1 MKQDDFPYVYPSQ
14 REDIFKVTEHLITV
28 HGYEKIYCL
37 TGPEGIYEAEER
49 LAGFRMAME
58 QYDLNSDNY
67 SYGDFWI
74 NSPRMLVKDIVDKKI
89 EMPEA
94 IVCTN
99 DSMAISLCDELK
111 SHGIK
116 VPEQIGV
123 TGYDGSFEALSY
135 EPVITTVVH
144 KQKELAFK
152 AFSKLCEIMCIDFSL
167 QTNEKK
173 YNIRYGES
181 CGCFPKKNNFQR
193 KLQYNM
199 IQNKQ
204 LQELYLNSNLMAQM
218 SSVKNLQEFKE
229 NIIGLKYLIPDLT
242 QLDICLCDNWNSNYL
257 HDKTIE
263 NNSSYTSKMMLL
275 LSNSHHYNERDI
287 FLFETRNILPFLS
300 KEHEPQFIVL
310 LPIHYLSWNIG
321 YMAMYY
327 ANGTEYKDVCTRAI
341 IFIYAVSDVDL
352 TYLHYYLEKNDNTQY
367 VQNSLIDIVENIF
380 YAFVGKEYITVN
392 ELEGTVYKAIYKRYW
407 SMSYK
412 ARIVSYDDYMNFNN
426 STCLYDIGKIQIE
439 EDCDSCK
446 EDDIDSII
454 TRFGDYVDFNENI
467 SVDEFE
473 SEILRLGMSA
483 WNYIEY
489 TLEYVRSLITAKSI
503 KEFTTKYKE
512 EVNPINGEPIRGKGW
527 KELYLLN
534 KTGLKVLTNEI
545 RNLICGLRVSND
557 YLKYIF
563 KVNFYIEYFQQ
574 AEYRKKNTAEN
585 VSFFNSEIY
594 KSIQKQFYSLL
605 IMIQIQV
612 RINKE
617 LGTFGCS
624 HYRMNTVRKQD
635 IKDTRELV
643 ALLEDYL
650 FYKVNFYD
658 ESTINTSIASMK
670 LYTSGK
676 QKTFTEPVKDGII
689 KHISY
694 QFKNNNCFYEQVWQ
708 FYCYAFGI
716 DFYML
721 RSDAKTKAWTE
732 LIIYTL
738 DMIEA
743 GFTVAR
749 IEKCIHKKYIE
760 LQYENEKIC
769 SMRFTPDEIDV
780 FRKYDSIGLKYMQYI
795 MDNMITIDNSP
806 EITALKTE
814 MTNKYIDIKIKALDS
829 KLNSSLIF
837 LESVLLSKSITKHD
851 DGQFNYIPIEDE
863 RINWKYRVYTG
874 LHNEQD
880 VYRAINNH
888 ELDDF
893 MKYIAVYFSLKRQHL
908 SDNTYDIKGYMLKN
922 IKRLKKLT
930 DPYYSAI
937 TSVSGESSEIHDEI
951 FELNKNFLQCDE
963 IRYLH
968 TMLDFMYKY
977 TTYSQWYIEQMRI
990 KKFNEKP
997 KNE

>member
-1 MKQDDFPYVYPSQ
+1 MPNAKLKC
-14 REDIFKVTEHLITV
+14 IFSKDAAKIAVITLLKGV
-28 HGYEKIYCL
+28 KCKIAVINADNDNL
-37 TGPEGIYEAEER
+37 ELKNSSIITQFLNPDNNR
-49 LAGFRMAME
+49 TKMTRKLAYSLSNTFK
-58 QYDLNSDNY
+58 YYILNS
-67 SYGDFWI
+67 
-74 NSPRMLVKDIVDKKI
+74 
-89 EMPEA
+89 
-94 IVCTN
+94 
-99 DSMAISLCDELK
+99 
-111 SHGIK
+111 
-116 VPEQIGV
+116 
-123 TGYDGSFEALSY
+123 
-135 EPVITTVVH
+135 
-144 KQKELAFK
+144 
-152 AFSKLCEIMCIDFSL
+152 
-167 QTNEKK
+167 
-173 YNIRYGES
+173 
-181 CGCFPKKNNFQR
+181 
-193 KLQYNM
+193 
-199 IQNKQ
+199 
-204 LQELYLNSNLMAQM
+204 
-218 SSVKNLQEFKE
+218 
-229 NIIGLKYLIPDLT
+229 
-242 QLDICLCDNWNSNYL
+242 
-257 HDKTIE
+257 
-263 NNSSYTSKMMLL
+263 
-275 LSNSHHYNERDI
+275 
-287 FLFETRNILPFLS
+287 
-300 KEHEPQFIVL
+300 
-310 LPIHYLSWNIG
+310 
-321 YMAMYY
+321 
-327 ANGTEYKDVCTRAI
+327 GTEYKDMCARAI
-341 IFIYAVSDVDL
+341 IFIYAVSNVDL
-352 TYLHYYLEKNDNTQY
+352 TYLYYYLEENDNTQ

-380 YAFVGKEYITVN
+380 YAFVGNEYITVN
-392 ELEGTVYKAIYKRYW
+392 ALEDAVYKAIYKRYW
-407 SMSYK
+407 SMSYNN
-412 ARIVSYDDYMNFNN
+412 RIVSYHDYINFNN

-439 EDCDSCK
+439 EDWISTDENNIEK
-446 EDDIDSII
+446 II
-454 TRFGDYVDFNENI
+454 NRFGDYVDFNENI
-467 SVDEFE
+467 TIDEFE
-473 SEILRLGMSA
+473 SKILRLGMSA
-483 WNYIEY
+483 WDPIEY
-489 TLEYVRSLITAKSI
+489 ILEYVRSLIAAKSI

-534 KTGLKVLTNEI
+534 ITGLKVLTNEI
-545 RNLICGLRVSND
+545 RSLICGLRVSND

-574 AEYRKKNTAEN
+574 AEYRKKNTVEN
-585 VSFFNSEIY
+585 ESFFNIEIY

-612 RINKE
+612 RINNE
-617 LGTFGCS
+617 LGTFGCC
-624 HYRMNTVRKQD
+624 HYRMNTVRKKD

-643 ALLEDYL
+643 ALLEDYI

-694 QFKNNNCFYEQVWQ
+694 QLNNNNCFYEQIWQ

-721 RSDAKTKAWTE
+721 RSDAKTEAWTE

-743 GFTVAR
+743 GFPIAR

-795 MDNMITIDNSP
+795 IDNMITIDNSP
-806 EITALKTE
+806 EITVLKTE
-814 MTNKYIDIKIKALDS
+814 MTNKYIDIKIKAFNS
-829 KLNSSLIF
+829 RLNSSLIF
-837 LESVLLSKSITKHD
+837 LESVLLSKSITEYD
-851 DGQFNYIPIEDE
+851 DSQFNYIPLEDE

-908 SDNTYDIKGYMLKN
+908 WVLDKEYDIKKYTLDN
-922 IKRLKKLT
+922 INRLKKLT

-937 TSVSGESSEIHDEI
+937 TSVSGKSSEKHDEI

-968 TMLDFMYKY
+968 TMLDLMYKY
-977 TTYSQWYIEQMRI
+977 VIYLQWYIEQMRI
-990 KKFNEKP
+990 NNINEKS
-997 KNE
+997 KEKTDM